1 MATVPSLNPV
11 VLAPQAWPSR
21 APTAAHPRQPPLDM
35 ARVGRT
41 AVAIVALLLVNKFGD
56 AGAAVFFAVLAVMVF
71 SSPQNAFKA
80 LAIAGLG
87 LMLHYGLVPKSL
99 VWTPSRLVLPFL
111 VLLRFS
117 FDATRLGTTLFASP
131 TYVAFVLYLIVMAIC
146 SVLSGW
152 YSQIALL
159 KLLNF
164 WVAASAVLAGV
175 MVLRR
180 LRVDLTEWFISL
192 IAAATLMGMI
202 AILLGI
208 HDNFRGASKA
218 FVGAFLHPNCHSVY
232 GSLFVTMLAS
242 TFLLGEYPRRRIVL
256 PMLIIWVM
264 FNIWS
269 KSRAS
274 MAASIMGFLV
284 LMILAQPFRN
294 RFGWRLHVNV
304 RPSQVFGFILAVVA
318 IGGVVDLAT
327 QGSVSRPII
336 AFINKSADPE
346 LTTIDAEQVLA
357 SRQGLIDLS
366 WKNFQERPLTGIGFQ
381 VATNEAFIK
390 NATLFTAP
398 AEKGFLVTAVL
409 EEGGIIGATAFVF
422 FLVCFFGELFAA
434 RNVPGIAMLVAFLTA
449 NMAEVTFFSPGGSGA
464 FGWLMIGAAMI
475 LGDHC
480 WRRPTH
486 TRASPGHRG

>member
-1 MATVPSLNPV
+1 MATASPLNPV
-11 VLAPQAWPSR
+11 LIGPPPWPGT
-21 APTAAHPRQPPLDM
+21 TATVASLHRPPLDGTRI
-35 ARVGRT
+35 AS
-41 AVAIVALLLVNKFGD
+41 AAAAIVALLLINKGGD
-56 AGAAVFFAVLAVMVF
+56 AGAAVFFLILTAMVF

-80 LAIAGLG
+80 IAIAGLG
-87 LMLHYGLVPKSL
+87 LMLHYSLVPKSL
-99 VWTPSRLVLPFL
+99 VWTPARLVLPFL

-117 FDATRLGTTLFASP
+117 FDLARLGTTLFASP
-131 TYVAFVLYLIVMAIC
+131 TYVAFVLYVAVMAMC
-146 SVLSGW
+146 SIISGW
-152 YSQIALL
+152 YTQIALL
-159 KLLNF
+159 KLANF
-164 WVAASAVLAGV
+164 WAVSSAVLAGV
-175 MVLRR
+175 VVLRR
-180 LRVDLTEWFISL
+180 MRVDLTEWFVSL
-192 IAAATLMGMI
+192 IAAATMMGML
-202 AILLGI
+202 AIILGI

-346 LTTIDAEQVLA
+346 LTTIDTEQVLA

-381 VATNEAFIK
+381 VATNDAFIK
-390 NATLFTAP
+390 NATWLTAP

-409 EEGGIIGATAFVF
+409 EEGGIIGATAFVI
-422 FLVCFFGELFAA
+422 FLVCFFGELAAA
-434 RNVPGIAMLVAFLTA
+434 RNVPGIAMLAAFLTS

-475 LGDHC
+475 LGDHS

-486 TRASPGHRG
+486 TRASPGRRG